1 MLAEIIPAMA
11 EQFEQEESHFS
22 YRPSIMGPERC
33 RRQLVYFGLGFERKP
48 LPGRSLLVFDDSN
61 WHEQLTLDRL
71 RRSAYHFHSEQLHVN
86 VPAGFAWLP
95 QRRCTTIIDGKECG
109 ATIPFGDV
117 SGHIDGLFTDL
128 LGVDRLFEHKAINH
142 FTFGKYWAG
151 EIPWDYMVQCCCY
164 VLGLQADVPGLREFV
179 LLIKNKNT
187 SAFMEFLCSYD
198 AKDAAD
204 RLTIISRTYSTGETV
219 EMNEV
224 KEGILQEAFTKMMD
238 VHMRIS
244 GKHLPK
250 RDYTFDT
257 WRCEYCGWVMTCYEN
272 YEAEFKELK
281 AEGALPQEIGDTISY
296 WKECAA
302 RRLTEEKEEK
312 KLRAEVQRLVRASES
327 RGGTAGPW
335 LVEID
340 LEMRTTYDYSKLPR
354 SVRESIAVT
363 KPVEKMRVRR
373 AKVKEA
379 IKGRISAEEALD
391 GLEG

>member
-86 VPAGFAWLP
+86 VPTGFAWLP
-95 QRRCTTIIDGKECG
+95 ERKCTTIIDGKECG
-109 ATIPFGDV
+109 QIIPFGCV
-117 SGHIDGLFTDL
+117 AGHIDGLFTDV

-151 EIPWDYMVQCCCY
+151 EIPWDYMVQCCDY
-164 VLGLQADVPGLREFV
+164 ILGLQEIAPGLREFV

-187 SAFMEFLCSYD
+187 SAFMEFRCSYD
-198 AKDAAD
+198 ITAD
-204 RLTIISRTYSTGETV
+204 TVTIIDRTYSTGEVV
-219 EMNEV
+219 EMNV
-224 KEGILQEAFTKMMD
+224 VQEGILKAAFEKMVD
-238 VHMRIS
+238 VFMRIS

-250 RDYTFDT
+250 REYSFDS
-257 WRCEYCGWVMTCYEN
+257 WRCEYCGYVMTCYEN
-272 YEAEFKELK
+272 YEQEFKELQ
-281 AEGALPQEIGDTISY
+281 AEGAMPQEIGDTISY

-302 RRLTEEKEEK
+302 RRLTEEREEK
-312 KLRAEVQRLVRASES
+312 KLRAEVVRLVDNAEM

-335 LVEID
+335 LVEVD
-340 LEMRTTYDYSKLPR
+340 LEMRTTYDTSKLPK
-354 SVRESIAVT
+354 SVRDSIAVT
-363 KPVEKMRVRR
+363 KPAKKMKVRR
-373 AKVKEA
+373 AKIKEA
-379 IKGRISAEEALD
+379 IKGRISAEEAME
-391 GLEG
+391 GLE